1 MYRMDKVK
9 RFMKG
14 TNSFIERQ
22 GDRILSSRFV
32 LYFIIFITFFNIL
45 GHTIVRDLRT
55 PLIFILVSY
64 VTSFFSKNMI
74 VILSMGLVV
83 ANVFKYGTTFTVNEG
98 MESKE
103 PSEATS
109 VDEPEKRIDTP
120 KSKLSLADIANRKK
134 DLEFIKGKYNDL
146 LKLQT
151 TIIDNVGSL
160 EKTLTKMN
168 TIVEDV
174 RDNVESIKTEAEG
187 MKAEKDRD

>member
-1 MYRMDKVK
+1 MDKVK

>member
-1 MYRMDKVK
+1 MV
-9 RFMKG
+9 
-14 TNSFIERQ
+14 
-22 GDRILSSRFV
+22 
-32 LYFIIFITFFNIL
+32 
-45 GHTIVRDLRT
+45 GHSIVRDLRT

-103 PSEATS
+103 PSDTTS

-120 KSKLSLADIANRKK
+120 KSKLSLVDIGNRKK

-146 LKLQT
+146 LKLQN

-174 RDNVESIKTEAEG
+174 RDNVETI
-187 MKAEKDRD
+187 KAEVER